1 MKKKKAEQVQR
12 AKLDAARQKRRQR
25 GRLSVGEERQRREST
40 TRLGKTGS
48 GLSSRAHGIV
58 RPRLGR
64 PDWEDPEMEGAG
76 QQACND
82 EASASGK
89 SAGSTQI

>member
-1 MKKKKAEQVQR
+1 MQR
-12 AKLDAARQKRRQR
+12 AKLDAARQKASKRAFKRWRRAAKK
-25 GRLSVGEERQRREST
+25 GKYYAVGKD
-40 TRLGKTGS
+40 GKRS
-48 GLSSRAHGIV
+48 LKSRAQVV
-58 RPRLGR
+58 RPLGR